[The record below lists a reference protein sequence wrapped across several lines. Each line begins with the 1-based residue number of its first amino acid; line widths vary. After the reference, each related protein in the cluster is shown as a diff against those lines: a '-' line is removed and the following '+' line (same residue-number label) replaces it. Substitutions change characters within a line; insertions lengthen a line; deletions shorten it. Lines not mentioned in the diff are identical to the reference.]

1 LHYLY
6 SNINNAII
14 EQAKATLLNART
26 ALEIVKALPTE
37 IAHNIKNEILD
48 VIRGVAERNKKLSLP
63 IVGSKYIR
71 FIGNRANLQNIEYME
86 RFVANEKLTSYD
98 DLKKYKNEKSP
109 TFEQLRAERQELA
122 TKIERIEDLL
132 SSYKKYEPYIAVHK
146 ESVAL
151 SGFKK
156 KMFDRNHIPELSKY
170 DVFHS
175 QLKEK
180 LKTDEKITPMKW
192 RSELK
197 TYKERLEKTKEPYGK
212 VTVQLARVEVLEH
225 NRKELDRI
233 LENESHQSR
242 QQSRTINRN
251 QQSLD

>member
-1 LHYLY
+1 MM
-6 SNINNAII
+6 I

-26 ALEIVKALPTE
+26 ALETALSLPTE
-37 IAHNIKNEILD
+37 IAQNIRNEIID
-48 VIRGVAERNKKLSLP
+48 VIKGVAERNRKLSLP

-71 FIGNRANLQNIEYME
+71 FIGNRANLQSLEYME
-86 RFVANEKLTSYD
+86 NFVAREKLTSYD

-122 TKIERIEDLL
+122 TKIERLDDLL

-156 KMFDRNHIPELSKY
+156 KMFDHNHIPELSKY

-180 LKTDEKITPMKW
+180 LKPDEKITPMKW

-212 VTVQLARVEVLEH
+212 VTVQLACVEVLEH

-233 LENESHQSR
+233 LENESHQNR
-242 QQSRTINRN
+242 QQSIAKRRG
-251 QQSLD
+251 QEL